1 MGEDAVTMI
10 KVGLAEPAHSE
21 RYDELVGRPP
31 RVPRTGRGESMDSSG
46 CSADN
51 ADPEPSFGR
60 RLRRARMA
68 CRLSQIQLAQR
79 MRDIA
84 VDHGGTATLAALK
97 VMISKWENDV
107 KAPNEYNRRL
117 LAAALGV
124 TVTDLGLPED
134 PDYMW

>member
-1 MGEDAVTMI
+1 
-10 KVGLAEPAHSE
+10 
-21 RYDELVGRPP
+21 
-31 RVPRTGRGESMDSSG
+31 MDSSG
-46 CSADN
+46 LEADN
-51 ADPEPSFGR
+51 ADPELSFGR

-97 VMISKWENDV
+97 VMISKWENEV

-124 TVTDLGLPED
+124 TVADLGLPED
-134 PDYMW
+134 PDYVW